1 MTGHASVVQG
11 SNLLSRHVRA
21 GKVYRREDLLPYS
34 NSVDRELQ
42 RLVSAGTLR
51 KLAQGLYF
59 KPKTNVFGEV
69 PPDEKDLL
77 AAFLRDKNFLSF
89 NPSVYNSLRLG
100 TTQLYNKTVVY
111 NHKRHGQ
118 FTLGNRTYDFRVK
131 HRFPKPTQVTPE
143 FLLVDMLN
151 NLSELAEDEMDVLDH
166 AQRKLGSF
174 DQKLLRK
181 MLEEYGSVATKRR
194 VGGWL
199 AQQTAQAGQ
208 APSVVALMLDHE

>member
-1 MTGHASVVQG
+1 MTGLASAVSG

-59 KPKTNVFGEV
+59 KPKTNVFGDV

-89 NPSVYNSLRLG
+89 NPSIYNSLRLG

-118 FTLGNRTYDFRVK
+118 FKLGNRTYDFRVK
-131 HRFPKPTQVTPE
+131 HRFPKPAQVTPE

-208 APSVVALMLDHE
+208 APSVVALMLDHD

>member
-1 MTGHASVVQG
+1 MTGLSSAATA

-21 GKVYRREDLLPYS
+21 GKVYRREDLLAYS

-59 KPKTNVFGEV
+59 KPRTNVFGDV

-77 AAFLRDKNFLSF
+77 ATFLRDKNFLSF

-118 FTLGNRTYDFRVK
+118 FKLGNRTYDFRVK
-131 HRFPKPTQVTPE
+131 HRFPRSLQVTPE

-151 NLSELAEDEMDVLDH
+151 NLSDLAEDETEILEH
-166 AQRKLGSF
+166 AQRKLASF
-174 DQKLLRK
+174 DQKLLKK
-181 MLEEYGSVATKRR
+181 MLSEYGSAATRRR

-199 AQQTAQAGQ
+199 EQPAGQ
-208 APSVVALMLDHE
+208 QQDVAALMAEQD

>member
-1 MTGHASVVQG
+1 MAGLSSAVSG

-42 RLVSAGTLR
+42 QLVSAGTLR

-59 KPKTNVFGEV
+59 KPKTNVFGDV

-118 FTLGNRTYDFRVK
+118 FKLGNRTYDFRVK
-131 HRFPKPTQVTPE
+131 HRFPKPAQVTPE

-151 NLSELAEDEMDVLDH
+151 NLAELAEDEMDVLDH
-166 AQRKLGSF
+166 AQRKLASF

-199 AQQTAQAGQ
+199 VQQIAQANPV
-208 APSVVALMLDHE
+208 PSVVAPMMAHD

>member
-1 MTGHASVVQG
+1 VLHKY
-11 SNLLSRHVRA
+11 LL
-21 GKVYRREDLLPYS
+21 E
-34 NSVDRELQ
+34 
-42 RLVSAGTLR
+42 
-51 KLAQGLYF
+51 
-59 KPKTNVFGEV
+59 PKKNVFGEV

-118 FTLGNRTYDFRVK
+118 FKLGNRTYDFRVK
-131 HRFPKPTQVTPE
+131 HRFPKPAQVTPE

-151 NLSELAEDEMDVLDH
+151 NLAELAEDEMDVLDH
-166 AQRKLGSF
+166 AQRKLASF

-181 MLEEYGSVATKRR
+181 VLEEYGSVATKRR

-199 AQQTAQAGQ
+199 AQQTAQPGQ
-208 APSVVALMLDHE
+208 APSVAAPMMAHE

>member
-1 MTGHASVVQG
+1 MTTLVSSTQTAT
-11 SNLLSRHVRA
+11 LDKHVRP

-34 NSVDRELQ
+34 TSVDRELQ
-42 RLVSAGTLR
+42 RLVTAGKLR
-51 KLAQGLYF
+51 KLAQGLYY
-59 KPKTNVFGEV
+59 KPKKNLFGEV

-77 AAFLRDKNFLSF
+77 AAFLRDRNFLSF

-118 FTLGNRTYDFRVK
+118 FELDRRVYDFRVK
-131 HRFPKPTQVTPE
+131 HRFPKPAQVSPE

-151 NLSELAEDEMDVLDH
+151 NLAELAEDEAQVLDH
-166 AQRKLGSF
+166 AQRRLGSF

-181 MLEEYGSVATKRR
+181 VLAEYGSAATRRR
-194 VGGWL
+194 VGRWL
-199 AQQTAQAGQ
+199 AGGGD
-208 APSVVALMLDHE
+208 VATPVAEPA

>member
-1 MTGHASVVQG
+1 MTRLDSTV
-11 SNLLSRHVRA
+11 SETNLLSRHVRA
-21 GKVYRREDLLPYS
+21 GKVYRREDLLAYS
-34 NSVDRELQ
+34 ASLDRELQ
-42 RLVSAGTLR
+42 RLVASGEFR
-51 KLAQGLYF
+51 KLAQGLYY
-59 KPKTNVFGEV
+59 KPKKNVFGEV

-118 FTLGNRTYDFRVK
+118 FKLGNRTYDFRVK
-131 HRFPKPTQVTPE
+131 HRFPKPVQVTPE

-151 NLSELAEDEMDVLDH
+151 NLSDLAEDETEILGH
-166 AQRKLGSF
+166 AQRKLASF
-174 DQKLLRK
+174 DQKLLKK
-181 MLEEYGSVATKRR
+181 MLSEYGSAATRRR

-199 AQQTAQAGQ
+199 EQPG
-208 APSVVALMLDHE
+208 VASLMAEHD